1 VTTATLTQTDETTVI
16 HSDLTQRSRFGIV
29 QAVLEL
35 ITMGELRPG
44 TETSERVLGQKLGL
58 GGRAPVLREAL
69 ALLSRDGIVESLP
82 QRGYL
87 IRTFSVPEAE
97 EIAALRGAS
106 ERVIVNR
113 LNSLNLTDR
122 LSLAEQTFSS
132 LKAEL
137 ARDHF
142 ATFAKLD
149 GQLRCEWARLGGFI
163 TSVYSIGAWSDQLR
177 VFYVSHP
184 LTRAVAKEI
193 CRLHGSLLEA
203 IKTRNGA
210 AVNVVDALT
219 NVVQQHIQ
227 GLEINEKS
235 QMVGQRAKAASVSST
250 GGRVKQSTSERTQP
264 KRSVRSIGTYGT
276 STTKSG
282 RVHAKVAVAGA
293 RKK

>member
-1 VTTATLTQTDETTVI
+1 
-16 HSDLTQRSRFGIV
+16 
-29 QAVLEL
+29 
-35 ITMGELRPG
+35 MGELPPR
-44 TETSERVLGQKLGL
+44 TETSERVLGEKLGL

-87 IRTFSVPEAE
+87 IRTFSVSEAG
-97 EIAALRGAS
+97 EIAALRAAS
-106 ERVIVNR
+106 EKLVV
-113 LNSLNLTDR
+113 TR
-122 LSLAEQTFSS
+122 LSSLDVNHRLSIADQMFDS
-132 LKAEL
+132 LKSEVE
-137 ARDHF
+137 RNDF

-203 IKTRNGA
+203 IRTQNGH
-210 AVNVVDALT
+210 AVSVVDTLA
-219 NVVQQHIQ
+219 NVIQEHIQ
-227 GLEINEKS
+227 GSHISEKRPKVEQRLKAAAVS
-235 QMVGQRAKAASVSST
+235 ATEGLGRRASSERSRPKASQRALEVF
-250 GGRVKQSTSERTQP
+250 TSGTKRT
-264 KRSVRSIGTYGT
+264 RSI
-276 STTKSG
+276 
-282 RVHAKVAVAGA
+282 RVQVASA